1 MADFDNLKGGKS
13 APNILF
19 NMIHAKKETTM
30 YNLLALPLIT
40 MVAVSAGG
48 FVNANMPFLLRDE
61 NYFNY
66 QFSEVGDRT
75 GKALFWAYL
84 TSTAVCPF
92 LGYVYDT
99 LGRFWFMIPSMFAL
113 SFFMAILPYSAPHF
127 PVLIAMRAFIAIIVN
142 VISVNPLIIDYVKNK
157 SRGLVVS
164 FSSIGFVMGELV
176 MIIMFSMTRSL
187 KMPGQYA
194 VPAVL
199 LACLTTILIFMLRE
213 PKLKHWP
220 QEPIETI
227 AAEE

>member
-1 MADFDNLKGGKS
+1 MNDLDMLKDRKGVQ
-13 APNILF
+13 NIIWG
-19 NMIHAKKETTM
+19 MVHAKRETTV

-40 MVAVSAGG
+40 MIAVAAGG

-61 NYFNY
+61 SYFNY
-66 QFSEVGDRT
+66 KFSEVGDRT
-75 GKALFWAYL
+75 GRALFWAYL
-84 TSTAVCPF
+84 ASTIVTPF

-99 LGRFWFMIPSMFAL
+99 LGRFWFMIPSMFLL
-113 SFFMAILPYSAPHF
+113 SFFMAILPYTSPNF
-127 PVLIAMRAFIAIIVN
+127 QMLIAFRACMAIIVN

-164 FSSIGFVMGELV
+164 FTSIGFVMGELM

-194 VPAVL
+194 IPAVL

-213 PKLKHWP
+213 PKLKHKP
-220 QEPIETI
+220 EEPSAAM